1 MSARPE
7 TIEALVDLGFTALE
21 AEVYAWLLGE
31 AATTGYRIAQGIGK
45 PVANTYKA
53 IESLR
58 NKGAVLVDE
67 DENRMC
73 RAVPAEELLRAMDRS
88 FAARRAEAGRALARV
103 ARTEGDDRVY
113 ALGTPGQVIERAR
126 TMLSEAREVVLVDAF
141 PRSLETVMPAIAK
154 VVARGVRVAIK
165 VYRPTELR
173 GAEIF
178 TQPNAEAVLGRWPGE
193 WLNLVVDGAQHILCL
208 MSSDLSVLHQAICSS
223 SPYLSWVYHSA
234 LSAELVMAGV
244 QELAAGRPADAALRK
259 LSDLADDL
267 LAPEAAGYQALRKRF
282 GLQQSVKLPRE
293 PREPRKPRKPR
304 KKGKRS

>member
-1 MSARPE
+1 MSVPPE
-7 TIEALVDLGFTALE
+7 TLEALVALGFTALE
-21 AEVYAWLLGE
+21 AEVYVWLLGE

-53 IESLR
+53 IESLQH
-58 NKGAVLVDE
+58 KGAVLVQE

-88 FAARRAEAGRALARV
+88 FAARRAEAARSLARV

-113 ALGTPGQVIERAR
+113 TLGTLDQVMERAR

-141 PRSLETVMPAIAK
+141 PRSLDAVMPAIAK
-154 VVARGVRVAIK
+154 VVARGVRVAMK

-178 TQPNAEAVLGRWPGE
+178 TQPNAEQVLGRWPGE
-193 WLNLVVDGAQHILCL
+193 WLNLVVDGAQHMLCL
-208 MSSDLSVLHQAICSS
+208 MSSDLSVLHQAIWSG

-234 LSAELVMAGV
+234 LSTELVMAGV
-244 QELAAGRPADAALRK
+244 QVLAAERPEDAALRT

-267 LAPEAAGYQALRKRF
+267 LSPEAAGYRALMRRF
-282 GLQQSVKLPRE
+282 GLQQSVNP
-293 PREPRKPRKPR
+293 PR
-304 KKGKRS
+304 KKARR